1 MAKIKKGTMCFM
13 SEIGHY
19 NFRYPDKE
27 KSRRFIT
34 DSDVNILAYIGGGNF
49 VAIETDVKFLD
60 IDSQNN
66 IHRAVVWVRPKD
78 LI

>member
-1 MAKIKKGTMCFM
+1 MTKIKKGTLCFM

-27 KSRRFIT
+27 KSIRFIA
-34 DSDVNILAYIGGGNF
+34 DSDVNVLPYIGGGNF
-49 VAIETDVKFLD
+49 IAIETDTKFLD
-60 IDSQNN
+60 VDTQNTS
-66 IHRAVVWVRPKD
+66 HKAVVWVRPKD